1 VLLLGSSGQVG
12 HELRRLLEPAGDFL
26 APAHSNLDVADA
38 HALRSVVRE
47 WRPQLILNAAAY
59 TAVDA
64 AENDQ
69 AAAAALNVTAP
80 ATLAAEAAALG
91 ALLVHY
97 STDYVFD
104 GAGSRPY
111 REDDTPAPQS
121 VYGRTKL
128 EGERAIRRS
137 GCRHLILRTSW
148 VYSARGRNFLLTILR
163 LAAERDELRVV
174 DDQRGS
180 PTLARSLA
188 QATVRMLER
197 IGSNPVQALFH
208 VTGAGEASWHDFARA
223 IVDRGV
229 ELGLCRRVHVIPIG
243 TESYPTAARRPA
255 YSVLDNERLFT
266 DFGIRMPRWQ
276 SDLHECLREIA
287 NPSLRSG

>member
-1 VLLLGSSGQVG
+1 MLLLGSSGQVG

-26 APAHSNLDVADA
+26 APAHTDLDVADT

-69 AAAAALNVTAP
+69 AAAAVLNVTAP

-188 QATVRMLER
+188 QATVRMLDR
-197 IGSNPVQALFH
+197 VGSGQAQALFH
-208 VTGAGEASWHDFARA
+208 VTGAGEATWYDFARV

-229 ELGLCRRVHVIPIG
+229 ELGLCRRVHVVPIG
-243 TESYPTAARRPA
+243 TESYPTPARRPA
-255 YSVLDNERLFT
+255 YSVLDNERVFT